1 MATKQPDIEKRA
13 PDVLVLGA
21 GIAGLAA
28 ARALAERGRRVLVLE
43 ARDRVGGR
51 ILSHKTTHG
60 NVVELGAEFVHG
72 RAPELWA
79 LIDECG
85 VETVERDGSMLR
97 ESSPGELIE
106 DKHSEEGDLFAPLDQ
121 LADLP
126 DDRLSFVEWLQTSD
140 VPPEERAA
148 LCGYVEGFNAADAR
162 RISARSIGE
171 QQHAEEAIEGDRTWH
186 IRGGYAQLTE
196 YLAMRVRELDSEI
209 QLSCTVQSVHWR
221 QGAVR
226 VETTAGTFAAP
237 QCIVTLPLGI
247 LQAGFVIDPEPP
259 ALAAARRM
267 AMGDAARFTM
277 LFRELWWERSPQLT
291 REALQTLSF
300 LFTSSRTP
308 PVWWTSH
315 PEREA
320 APTLTG
326 WTGGPRARA
335 LAGRSADELAVE
347 ACRTLAAVFAMPAE
361 DVAKQLLACHHHDWA
376 ADPFSRGAY
385 SYVPAGAL
393 DAPMKMSQPEQS
405 TLFFAGEHT
414 DTTGHW
420 GTVHAALRTGLR
432 AAAQALGEAVNS
444 R

>member
-1 MATKQPDIEKRA
+1 MTAKQPDTETRR

-28 ARALAERGRRVLVLE
+28 ARALAERGLRVLVLE

-51 ILSHKTTHG
+51 ILSHMTTHG

-85 VETVERDGSMLR
+85 VETVERDGAMLR

-106 DKHSEEGDLFAPLDQ
+106 DKDSEEGDLFAPLDQ

-126 DDRLSFVEWLQTSD
+126 DDRLSFAEWLRTSD
-140 VPPEERAA
+140 VPQEERAA

-162 RISARSIGE
+162 RISARSLGE

-196 YLAMRVRELDSEI
+196 YLANRVRQLGSEI
-209 QLSCTVQSVHWR
+209 QLSCTVQAVRWR
-221 QGAVR
+221 QGEVH
-226 VETTAGTFAAP
+226 VETTAGTFAGP
-237 QCIVTLPLGI
+237 QCIVTLPLGV
-247 LQAGFVIDPEPP
+247 LQAGFIFDPEPP

-267 AMGDAARFTM
+267 AMGDAARFTL
-277 LFRELWWERSPQLT
+277 LFRQRWWERSPQLT
-291 REALQTLSF
+291 SEALQALSF
-300 LFTSSRTP
+300 LFTSSRMP
-308 PVWWTSH
+308 PVWWTAH

-326 WTGGPRARA
+326 WAGGPRAAA
-335 LAGRSADELAVE
+335 LAARRAGDLAYE
-347 ACRTLAAVFAMPAE
+347 SCRTLAEVFALPVDE
-361 DVAKQLLACHHHDWA
+361 VTTQLLACHHHDWA

-393 DAPMKMSQPEQS
+393 DAPVKMSQSEQD

-432 AAAQALGEAVNS
+432 AAAQALGDAVNS